1 MKKEVDKIK
10 SKKKKKRIK
19 MLCIIMAI
27 VIAVIFCVPFD
38 FKYIKKKSKQGGV
51 DFSTFELVERS
62 TTPDDSVCVV
72 SDIDKEGK
80 QYFEDNKSL
89 DGSDVNNCFIPQR
102 LSSNKIATFK
112 IDISQRTFDLFT
124 LLKTHFTGYKF
135 KLNKRE
141 ELRKNAQ
148 YNPYVPGYDVS
159 RIDSVK
165 AQYYDIDKNKVTM
178 EEDVLKEIRKNCH
191 EKEIYGIRPYSIMY
205 SKNRKTGKWDIKYGF
220 FDIGFLG
227 YGYYHS
233 TGILRRTGNGYQD
246 DERFKH
252 GRVFNTEDIYG
263 NNDDLDKS
271 AADERGYMDSSQFYE
286 LLKENG
292 VAEKYVSYTTECDE
306 WSYDDADMYLMS
318 EGLPDRSAKLYK
330 IYPKLKQFI
339 GKKNKLVS
347 FFIKGVKNS
356 DEIVSY
362 FLPEGKKVSYGK
374 DGIKYY
380 EDSKEKFRNYEE
392 YLQISR
398 GGKNN

>member
-1 MKKEVDKIK
+1 MDRNEEMRK

-19 MLCIIMAI
+19 MICIIMAV
-27 VIAVIFCVPFD
+27 VIAVVFCVPFD
-38 FKYIKKKSKQGGV
+38 FKYIKKKSKQGGI

-80 QYFEDNKSL
+80 EYFEDNKSL
-89 DGSDVNNCFIPQR
+89 QEYDVNNCFIPQR

-124 LLKTHFTGYKF
+124 LLETHFTGYKF
-135 KLNKRE
+135 KLSKIE
-141 ELRKNAQ
+141 ELKRNA
-148 YNPYVPGYDVS
+148 YKNPYFPGYDVS

-220 FDIGFLG
+220 FDIG
-227 YGYYHS
+227 YYHT

-252 GRVFNTEDIYG
+252 GRAFYTEDIYE
-263 NNDDLDKS
+263 NNYDLEKS
-271 AADERGYMDSSQFYE
+271 AADERGYMNPSQFYE
-286 LLKENG
+286 LLKESG
-292 VAEKYVSYTTECDE
+292 VAEKYVTYTTECDE
-306 WSYDDADMYLMS
+306 WSYDDADIYLMS

-347 FFIKGVKNS
+347 FFIKGVKN
-356 DEIVSY
+356 
-362 FLPEGKKVSYGK
+362 
-374 DGIKYY
+374 
-380 EDSKEKFRNYEE
+380 
-392 YLQISR
+392 
-398 GGKNN
+398 